1 MEVYMNN
8 NKIIYTKFNEAV
20 VIAQKAT
27 DDHNKDVVNFI
38 KNNRIFNNDFGFYT
52 CEDLSKFTTF
62 GGELPDYVAITP
74 YGVKVFQI
82 YQDMSILDLAIKV
95 MRDME
100 TDHVVLMKL
109 DKDVRDYPSIDI
121 GAYGYYD
128 DDSITSYMTTK

>member
-82 YQDMSILDLAIKV
+82 YKDMSILDLAIKV

>member
-1 MEVYMNN
+1 MNN

-27 DDHNKDVVNFI
+27 DDHNKDVVKFI

-82 YQDMSILDLAIKV
+82 YKDMSILDLAIKV

>member
-1 MEVYMNN
+1 
-8 NKIIYTKFNEAV
+8 
-20 VIAQKAT
+20 
-27 DDHNKDVVNFI
+27 
-38 KNNRIFNNDFGFYT
+38 
-52 CEDLSKFTTF
+52 
-62 GGELPDYVAITP
+62 
-74 YGVKVFQI
+74 
-82 YQDMSILDLAIKV
+82 MSILDLAIKV

>member
-1 MEVYMNN
+1 MNN
-8 NKIIYTKFNEAV
+8 IKIIYTKFNEAV

-82 YQDMSILDLAIKV
+82 YKDMSILDLAIKV

>member
-1 MEVYMNN
+1 MNN

-20 VIAQKAT
+20 IIAQKAT

-82 YQDMSILDLAIKV
+82 YKDMSILDLAIKV

>member
-1 MEVYMNN
+1 MNN

-20 VIAQKAT
+20 IIAQKAT

-52 CEDLSKFTTF
+52 CADLSQFTTF
-62 GGELPDYVAITP
+62 GGALPAYVAITL

-82 YQDMSILDLAIKV
+82 YKDMSILDLAIKV

>member
-1 MEVYMNN
+1 MNTN
-8 NKIIYTKFNEAV
+8 NKIIYTRFNDSV
-20 VIAQKAT
+20 VIAQRAT

-38 KNNRIFNNDFGFYT
+38 KSNRIFNNDFGFYT
-52 CEDLSKFTTF
+52 CEDISKFTTF
-62 GGELPDYVAITP
+62 GGDLPYYVTITP

-82 YQDMSILDLAIKV
+82 YKDMNILDLAIKV

-109 DKDVRDYPSIDI
+109 DKDVKDYPSIDI
-121 GAYGYYD
+121 LSYGYYD